1 MDFDCVVVGAGLAG
15 LSATRNLQSA
25 GKSVLLLESS
35 DRVGGRVRSDLIDG
49 YICDRGFQVINPKYP
64 QVAASGVLKTLDFK
78 QIPGKIRLVDYE
90 LLVGYS
96 LDSFSSQIGSISEKI
111 NFVTF
116 LASSGISNS
125 NRFSEYLIKFP
136 TFYQRVLS
144 PFLSGV
150 LLTNPADIAA
160 DVVQEILRSFIKSLP
175 GIPAGGVGDFSD
187 ALAKPILN
195 LRLNERVEEINNGV
209 VSTSAGKYKG
219 KYIVIATDPTTSAQL
234 LGIGSAIKMLSSTTS
249 YYSTSDELN
258 NFEFLAVSSKSKLV
272 NSIVISSV
280 SSRYAPVGKN
290 LIAATSL
297 NPLTDAVFRSELADL
312 WRTNTNKWETVARYE
327 IKQSL
332 PFHGTGKKKM
342 QNFQHSDQ
350 IFVIGDHMAIPSQEG
365 AMKSGAL
372 AAKRINQLMQ

>member
-1 MDFDCVVVGAGLAG
+1 M
-15 LSATRNLQSA
+15 NL
-25 GKSVLLLESS
+25 K
-35 DRVGGRVRSDLIDG
+35 
-49 YICDRGFQVINPKYP
+49 
-64 QVAASGVLKTLDFK
+64 
-78 QIPGKIRLVDYE
+78 
-90 LLVGYS
+90 
-96 LDSFSSQIGSISEKI
+96 
-111 NFVTF
+111 
-116 LASSGISNS
+116 
-125 NRFSEYLIKFP
+125 
-136 TFYQRVLS
+136 
-144 PFLSGV
+144 
-150 LLTNPADIAA
+150 
-160 DVVQEILRSFIKSLP
+160 
-175 GIPAGGVGDFSD
+175 
-187 ALAKPILN
+187 
-195 LRLNERVEEINNGV
+195 LNERVEEINNGV

-280 SSRYAPVGKN
+280 SSQYAPVGKN